1 MMPKRSDIEDLLVNE
16 KLEKLPF
23 RWVSEGEVTLP
34 YRGLLCHDRDMT
46 STLASF
52 HEGEVELEVLGEEHE
67 ASYVREVVLRVGG
80 KVVEFGVISIQL
92 ENFSEELREVIL
104 AGDRPLGALLNE
116 SGMRYLSRP
125 QGYLEIAGE
134 KGELMFFESL
144 GRKFRFGR
152 YNVLL
157 DENERILARIIEILP
172 LEDL

>member
-1 MMPKRSDIEDLLVNE
+1 MMPNRSDIADLLVNE

-23 RWVSEGEVTLP
+23 RWVSESEVALP
-34 YRGLLCHDRDMT
+34 YRGLLCHERDMT

-52 HEGEVELEVLGEEHE
+52 HDGEVKLEVLREERG
-67 ASYVREVVLRVGG
+67 ASYVREVVLRVSG

-104 AGDRPLGALLNE
+104 AGARPLGALLNE

-125 QGYLEIAGE
+125 QGYLEIEEE
-134 KGELMFFESL
+134 KGSLMFFESL
-144 GRKFRFGR
+144 GRKFQFGR

-157 DENERILARIIEILP
+157 DDNERVLARIIEILP
-172 LEDL
+172 LEE